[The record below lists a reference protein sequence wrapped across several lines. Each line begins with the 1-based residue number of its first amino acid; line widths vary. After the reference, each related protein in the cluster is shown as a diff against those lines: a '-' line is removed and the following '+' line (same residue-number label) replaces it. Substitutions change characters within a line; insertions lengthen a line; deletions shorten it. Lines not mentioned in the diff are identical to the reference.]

1 MSAGCWQDWSSSKA
15 ASYGGKSVVLKSP
28 SQIAAAITIGRFTS
42 ARFARTSD
50 DPIACIIR
58 IGLLPMPGP

>member
-1 MSAGCWQDWSSSKA
+1 MLLNQ
-15 ASYGGKSVVLKSP
+15 P

-42 ARFARTSD
+42 ARLARTSE